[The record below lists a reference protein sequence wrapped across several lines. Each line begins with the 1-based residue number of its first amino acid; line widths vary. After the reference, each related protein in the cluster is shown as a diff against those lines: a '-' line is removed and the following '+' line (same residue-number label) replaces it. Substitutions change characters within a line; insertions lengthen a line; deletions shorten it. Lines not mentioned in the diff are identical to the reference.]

1 MASYIN
7 PAARF
12 RMFIA
17 AAGLATA
24 LSAPYGAVAEQA
36 DPPSELE
43 RLAEDLL
50 SEDDRAAIERAI
62 RLLEPLVQRF
72 ETLLEDVP
80 RYEAPEVLPNGDII
94 IRRKRD
100 EPTPP
105 TEPPATADEEGALDL

>member
-1 MASYIN
+1 MAWNISL
-7 PAARF
+7 PVRWRTFVAVGA
-12 RMFIA
+12 
-17 AAGLATA
+17 LATA
-24 LSAPYGAVAEQA
+24 IAAPYSALAEEA
-36 DPPSELE
+36 EPPSELE

-50 SEDDRAAIERAI
+50 SDDDRAAIERAI

-100 EPTPP
+100 EPTPQI
-105 TEPPATADEEGALDL
+105 EPPASADEEGALDL